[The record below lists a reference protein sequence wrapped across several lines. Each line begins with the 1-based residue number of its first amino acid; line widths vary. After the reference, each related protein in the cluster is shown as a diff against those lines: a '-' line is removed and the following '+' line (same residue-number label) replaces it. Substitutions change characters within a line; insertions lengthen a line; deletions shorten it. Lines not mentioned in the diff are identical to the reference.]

1 MRSSYI
7 VFALSA
13 FTLGFS
19 VSLWRAS
26 GETDLQRQA
35 TRLTELALAAQAQS
49 TALSEELLSER
60 KARKLAEDAEH
71 SAQEQL
77 ALESKARETAEEA
90 HEKAAERAAGAA
102 KGLAEQ
108 TSTTAKLEARLA
120 DLEKQFEL
128 AKVKIAAQIA
138 ARKDVQ
144 VDLFNAK
151 AQLRTLSA
159 QLHEEI
165 SGKEAAETARAKAE
179 ADAKAAAEK
188 LALELKGRE
197 AASNT
202 KKAPLSHRV
211 TFRRQKQAAAPRF
224 LTRTRN

>member
-35 TRLTELALAAQAQS
+35 TRLTDMALAAQAQS
-49 TALSEELLSER
+49 TALSEELIAER
-60 KARKLAEDAEH
+60 RARKQAEEAEH
-71 SAQEQL
+71 LAQEQL

-102 KGLAEQ
+102 KELAEQ
-108 TSTTAKLEARLA
+108 AGSTATLEARLA
-120 DLEKQFEL
+120 DLEKEFGL

-138 ARKDVQ
+138 ARKEVQ

-151 AQLRTLSA
+151 AQLRALNA

-179 ADAKAAAEK
+179 ADAKAATEK
-188 LALELKGRE
+188 LALDVKGRE

-202 KKAPLSHRV
+202 KKAPLNHRV